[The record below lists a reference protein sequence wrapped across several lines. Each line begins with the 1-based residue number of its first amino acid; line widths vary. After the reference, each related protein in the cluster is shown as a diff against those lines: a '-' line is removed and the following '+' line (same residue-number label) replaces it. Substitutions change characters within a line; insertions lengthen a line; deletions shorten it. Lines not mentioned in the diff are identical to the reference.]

1 MAFAAAMPGG
11 FAGGTRPKR
20 AEERNRGERSMTVRT
35 APGRSRFFCRARDA
49 FFLRF
54 RRLRRQGRRPD
65 HADRLAQ
72 AARRPR
78 VAQLQGPAPGMARD
92 LARPAAGPPA
102 KGLDAH
108 RLAARVQRLAH
119 QREQAAGEHAQ
130 RGMQRIGSEVAARG
144 MRRAEA
150 AAKLAD
156 AVFGVVAPAAASAD
170 RPRVAPPVEARRQ
183 RPVDAAALRQGVAG
197 LRAIELELLPA
208 GFSKPL
214 HHRRGRF
221 RRAVHRAQE
230 ARRRLRLARRPVAL
244 DEGLPPRLVQRPGLL
259 DHARVEPGADR
270 VADSPAREAVDDP
283 RLVAGRGDAGAM
295 HCDAPGQGP
304 LALADELAV
313 ARVRRDRAA
322 PELRTRRHAGLGD
335 AADDRHAAPLLL
347 ACGLRRRLLAVRRG
361 RIDVQGRPFAVVQ
374 RDRKQPAVRQ
384 RQGVQRAPLR
394 SAAPQPPAQGVVARQ
409 PADAEQL
416 QQRPLL
422 AQLRHS
428 AQMPRALVHHQHE
441 RRQIR
446 PRAQAAVAARLPM
459 AFT

>member
-11 FAGGTRPKR
+11 LAGGTRPER
-20 AEERNRGERSMTVRT
+20 AEERNRGERSMTVRN
-35 APGRSRFFCRARDA
+35 APGCNRFFCRARDA

-54 RRLRRQGRRPD
+54 RRLRRQGHRPD
-65 HADRLAQ
+65 HADGVAKPP
-72 AARRPR
+72 RRPR
-78 VAQLQGPAPGMARD
+78 VAQLQGPASGMAHD

-108 RLAARVQRLAH
+108 RLAARIQHVAH
-119 QREQAAGEHAQ
+119 QREQVEGEHAQ
-130 RGMQRIGSEVAARG
+130 HEMQRVGMEVAARG

-156 AVFGVVAPAAASAD
+156 AIFGVVAPAAASAD
-170 RPRVAPPVEARRQ
+170 RPRVAPPAEAGRQ

-208 GFSKPL
+208 GLSPPL
-214 HHRRGRF
+214 HDRRERFGRV
-221 RRAVHRAQE
+221 VHRVQE
-230 ARRRLRLARRPVAL
+230 PRRLLRQARRPVAL
-244 DEGLPPRLVQRPGLL
+244 DEGLPPRLVQRPGLPG
-259 DHARVEPGADR
+259 HARVEPGADR

-283 RLVAGRGDAGAM
+283 RLVAGRVDAGAM
-295 HCDAPGQGP
+295 RLDALGQGA

-335 AADDRHAAPLLL
+335 MADDRHAAPLLL
-347 ACGLRRRLLAVRRG
+347 ACGLRRRLLA
-361 RIDVQGRPFAVVQ
+361 
-374 RDRKQPAVRQ
+374 
-384 RQGVQRAPLR
+384 
-394 SAAPQPPAQGVVARQ
+394 APQPPAQGIVARQ

-446 PRAQAAVAARLPM
+446 PRAQAAVAARLRHQPLEM
-459 AFT
+459 GVEPQLADQLGERRQAASRSQFVFRGRNLV